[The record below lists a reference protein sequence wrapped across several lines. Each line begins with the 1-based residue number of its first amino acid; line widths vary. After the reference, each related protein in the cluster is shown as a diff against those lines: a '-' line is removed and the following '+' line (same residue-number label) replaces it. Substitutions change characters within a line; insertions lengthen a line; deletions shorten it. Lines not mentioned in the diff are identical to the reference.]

1 MSEKRET
8 WLTTDEIAFVRGL
21 GRFRW
26 IGRKQQLLEETSGRL
41 QALRKYLAAAR
52 RRDYWGDVDRA
63 EVIGA
68 VLLEIAN
75 ETKRGLYK

>member
-1 MSEKRET
+1 MSKILRT
-8 WLTTDEIAFVRGL
+8 WLTMDEIGFVRGL

-26 IGRKQQLLEETSGRL
+26 IGRKQQMVNGTGGRL

-52 RRDYWGDVDRA
+52 RRDDWGEVDRS

-68 VLLEIAN
+68 ALLEIAN
-75 ETKRGLYK
+75 EVSRM